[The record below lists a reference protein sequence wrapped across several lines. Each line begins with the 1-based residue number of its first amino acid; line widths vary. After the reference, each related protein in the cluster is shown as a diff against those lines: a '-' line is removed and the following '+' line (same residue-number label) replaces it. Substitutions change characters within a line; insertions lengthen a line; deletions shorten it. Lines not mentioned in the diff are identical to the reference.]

1 MTWER
6 NFKRT
11 PKGRIMNFVFKR
23 AGNRLFGK
31 YARQMIE
38 NLEKLEGNS

>member
-23 AGNRLFGK
+23 AGKRLFGK

-38 NLEKLEGNS
+38 NLEKLEASS